1 MAPGPGGREE
11 QPLKWPK
18 PATVLVVL
26 SLICS
31 VAAFVLLETGKV
43 PYRVYVVHTG
53 SMSPGI
59 PPESAVVVRE
69 GQYRVGEVVSFT
81 EHGEVVSHR
90 LEAIRPDGT
99 IVTKGDANR
108 SVDPWRIPTSN
119 VIGGVVA
126 APRHLGYFL
135 TYLKTP
141 QGAGSILVTL
151 LCLWQIWSLAGELG
165 GAGAGEGSLDRG
177 VARLVRR
184 GGRSPREW
192 PSGSLLLPHQ
202 RR

>member
-1 MAPGPGGREE
+1 M
-11 QPLKWPK
+11 LKWPK
-18 PATVLVVL
+18 PATVLVAL
-26 SLICS
+26 SLIGS
-31 VAAFVLLETGKV
+31 AFAFLLLETGHL

-53 SMSPGI
+53 SMYPSI

-69 GQYRVGEVVSFT
+69 GQYEVGDVVSFT

-108 SVDPWRIPTSN
+108 SVDPWRVPASN

-126 APRHLGYFL
+126 APRHVGYLL

-151 LCLWQIWSLAGELG
+151 LCLWQIWALAGDVAA
-165 GAGAGEGSLDRG
+165 AGAGGEALDRG
-177 VARLVRR
+177 VARLSTRR
-184 GGRSPREW
+184 SREPREW
-192 PSGSLLLPHQ
+192 PSSSLLLPHL